1 MSNTEAPN
9 AYSISKDKQ
18 LLQPDKI
25 LELLSKTYWAQNRS
39 MELVT
44 KSIENSLCYGV
55 YCQNVQIA
63 FARVITDY
71 ATTYYI
77 CDVVVD
83 ENCRGQGLGK
93 RLIEA
98 IVHDQQLASLFGI
111 LATRDAHGLYEQYGF
126 VKGGDRFMSR
136 N

>member
-1 MSNTEAPN
+1 MNNTEA
-9 AYSISKDKQ
+9 AGDYIISKDKQ
-18 LLQPDKI
+18 LLQLDKI
-25 LELLSKTYWAQNRS
+25 QDMLAKTYWAQNRS
-39 MELVT
+39 KDTVIQ
-44 KSIENSLCYGV
+44 SIENSLCYGV
-55 YCQNVQIA
+55 YLQNVQVG

-77 CDVVVD
+77 CDVMVD
-83 ENCRGQGLGK
+83 ESCRGQGLGK
-93 RLIEA
+93 KLIEA
-98 IVHDQQLASLFGI
+98 IVHDEQLSALFGI